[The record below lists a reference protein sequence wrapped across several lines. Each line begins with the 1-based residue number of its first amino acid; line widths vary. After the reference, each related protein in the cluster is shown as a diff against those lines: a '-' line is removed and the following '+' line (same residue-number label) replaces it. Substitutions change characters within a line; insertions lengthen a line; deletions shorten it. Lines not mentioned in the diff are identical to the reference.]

1 MQVQLIDSD
10 PGSLEDMVGADCYE
24 AALGYVRRQ
33 AVLKQVWAGA
43 RNELWGLVQGRQ
55 GECYAPVVYFSRQ
68 DSVLEVRGTRCSC
81 DAGNGCE
88 HAAALLI
95 SAVEGGGAAGP
106 GGRRSRARLRGRRPG
121 TPRLSRCWPP
131 GRTPDGL
138 VRRHWP
144 SS

>member
-10 PGSLEDMVGADCYE
+10 PGSLEDMVGPDCYE

-43 RNELWGLVQGRQ
+43 RNELWGLVQGRH

-106 GGRRSRARLRGRRPG
+106 GGPAGPRQAPRPP
-121 TPRLSRCWPP
+121 TWDTSLESL
-131 GRTPDGL
+131 L
-138 VRRHWP
+138 VRPHWP
-144 SS
+144 AS